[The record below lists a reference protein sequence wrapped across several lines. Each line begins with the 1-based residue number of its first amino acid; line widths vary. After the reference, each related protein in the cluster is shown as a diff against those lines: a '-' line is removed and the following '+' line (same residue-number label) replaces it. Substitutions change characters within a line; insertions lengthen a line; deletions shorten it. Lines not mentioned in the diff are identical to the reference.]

1 MSVRRSTPI
10 RQASL
15 RRLKEFGLRPIRD
28 LGQNFLIDDNL
39 LAVIGRESE
48 LGDDDVVLEVGG
60 GLGVLTEYLVARAA
74 FVHVYEI
81 DSRLRPALEDAIGSS
96 QNIALHIED
105 AAKAELQSL
114 TPAANKIISNL
125 PYAVATP
132 VIIRTIYGLPE
143 IKLWCLMVQREIAER
158 LSAGPGGK
166 EYAASS
172 VLTQLV
178 CSVELV
184 RSVSRTVFVPRPNVD
199 SALVRL
205 RRVRP
210 LPCDRVTALVRAAFA
225 HRRKALPASVALAIE
240 SGQLARGVF
249 GMPSKEMR
257 RACATGLGAIGEPE
271 DARAERLRPV
281 QFVQLVQ
288 EVAPCR

>member
-1 MSVRRSTPI
+1 M
-10 RQASL
+10 
-15 RRLKEFGLRPIRD
+15 
-28 LGQNFLIDDNL
+28 IDDNL

-48 LGDDDVVLEVGG
+48 LGGDDVILEVGG
-60 GLGVLTEYLVARAA
+60 GLGVLSEYLAAEAA

-81 DSRLRPALEDAIGSS
+81 DTRLKPALEDAIGSAR
-96 QNIALHIED
+96 NVALHIGD
-105 AAKAELQSL
+105 AAKEELRLLAPPPS
-114 TPAANKIISNL
+114 KMISNL
-125 PYAVATP
+125 PYGVATP

-143 IKLWCLMVQREIAER
+143 ITLWCLMIQREIAER
-158 LSAGPGGK
+158 LSAGPNSK
-166 EYAASS
+166 EYAAPS

-199 SALVRL
+199 STLVRL

-249 GMPSKEMR
+249 GMAANEMR
-257 RACATGLGAIGEPE
+257 RACAKSLRAIGEPA
-271 DARAERLRPV
+271 DARAERLRPE
-281 QFVQLVQ
+281 QFVQLAQ
-288 EVAPCR
+288 EIAPCR